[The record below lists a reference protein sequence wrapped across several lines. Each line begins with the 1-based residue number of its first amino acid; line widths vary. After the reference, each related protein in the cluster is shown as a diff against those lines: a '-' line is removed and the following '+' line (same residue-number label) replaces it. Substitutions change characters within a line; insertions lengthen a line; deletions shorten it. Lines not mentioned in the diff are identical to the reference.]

1 MAKVHTVIDDIH
13 TMLEEGKEGVNE
25 KHLQEFFRALR
36 DDIEIF
42 LAPDNQNNKGRLR
55 MSSIGKRT
63 RKLWYEFRDK
73 QPSKLDGQ
81 TRLKFFFGN
90 LVESFLLFLVQ
101 EAGHKVTDRQKEVV
115 IEGIKGHIDGKIDG
129 IVVDVKSASDFGFK
143 KFKYNNLHTDDP
155 FGYIG
160 QLSGYVQ
167 AEGDDVG
174 YFLAYNKNNAEMA
187 LVEIDELTM
196 LDAGQRIKELKKVMK
211 QEEVPEKCYPD
222 VEEGKQGNRVLDRNC
237 NFCDYKYECWQDA
250 NKGKGLRVFQY
261 ASGLMYFTHI
271 EKEPRVEEVL

>member
-1 MAKVHTVIDDIH
+1 MAKVHTVINDIH

-143 KFKYNNLHTDDP
+143 KFKYNNLHTDVP

-222 VEEGKQGNRVLDRNC
+222 VEEGKQGNRILDRNC